1 MFKRISI
8 RPSPF
13 VSTPGLAFE
22 AMLKCTKVKLEL
34 LTDIDMILI
43 VEKGIRGGLTQ
54 VVKKQAVANH
64 KYLPRYDSSK
74 KSIFLQYLDENNLY
88 GYAMSQILPLDGY
101 QWDNIDKFTS
111 DFIKNYDINSEKGYL
126 LEADVEYPKDLL
138 SVHADLPFLPE
149 RNNKIPKHH
158 YQKRISDINIEEYDA
173 NARKNIAKAHKKVYR
188 AFNINYE
195 RENKLIATVQ
205 DKNKYVCHNSALR
218 MALNHGL
225 RLEKVHRA

>member
-88 GYAMSQILPLDGY
+88 GYAMSQILPLDG
-101 QWDNIDKFTS
+101 I
-111 DFIKNYDINSEKGYL
+111 ILIHL
-126 LEADVEYPKDLL
+126 LVIL
-138 SVHADLPFLPE
+138 
-149 RNNKIPKHH
+149 
-158 YQKRISDINIEEYDA
+158 
-173 NARKNIAKAHKKVYR
+173 
-188 AFNINYE
+188 
-195 RENKLIATVQ
+195 
-205 DKNKYVCHNSALR
+205 
-218 MALNHGL
+218 
-225 RLEKVHRA
+225 